1 MLRGVRKHL
10 LAVAL
15 LLPAFACTEAAAPG
29 ELIGNFALVAL
40 PDGPG
45 FTDCQLSGLADAGF
59 TFSATLRWEPTDGG
73 AWMVVGPATR
83 DATWDGAT
91 FSSTAS
97 GTQQFADCQC
107 AQVQVEE
114 TVTLALLSR
123 SQATAA
129 GIGCPPNAL
138 DGGVPAPDA
147 DAGISAPGPTARGFD
162 AVRACGELVD
172 VLRPA
177 ATCACAACTVRY
189 RLQGERP

>member
-1 MLRGVRKHL
+1 MLRAVRARL
-10 LAVAL
+10 AAVAL
-15 LLPAFACTEAAAPG
+15 LLPALACVDTTQPG
-29 ELIGNFALVAL
+29 ELIGTFSLIAL
-40 PDGPG
+40 PEGPG

-83 DATWDGAT
+83 NATWDGVT
-91 FSSTAS
+91 FTSFAS

-107 AQVQVEE
+107 AQVQVDE
-114 TVTLALLSR
+114 TITLALLSR
-123 SQATAA
+123 SQADAV
-129 GIGCPPNAL
+129 GPGCPPSAL
-138 DGGVPAPDA
+138 DGGVPPPDA
-147 DAGISAPGPTARGFD
+147 DAGITAPGPTADRFD

-172 VLRPA
+172 VLKPA